1 MTKNLA
7 SAVMVAVALLGCGT
21 GAAQEE
27 AMPKKTLAV
36 GDKAPDFSAPSVE
49 GEVSLSSL
57 KGKVVVLYFYPKDDT
72 PGCTAEACAFR
83 DAKAEMQKAGAVVLG
98 VSKDSLDSHARFAEK
113 KGLNFPLLSDPE
125 GKLITLYGAWKEK
138 SMFGKTAMGIERST
152 FLIDREGIVRKIWRP
167 VRVEGHDR
175 EVLECIKSLG

>member
-1 MTKNLA
+1 MSRILA
-7 SAVMVAVALLGCGT
+7 GAVLTAFALLGCGT

-27 AMPKKTLAV
+27 AMRKSELAV

-49 GEVSLSSL
+49 GEVTLSAL

-83 DAKAEMQKAGAVVLG
+83 DAKAQMQKAGAVVLG
-98 VSKDSLDSHARFAEK
+98 VSKDSVDSHARFAEK
-113 KGLNFPLLSDPE
+113 KSLNFPLLSDPE
-125 GKLITLYGAWKEK
+125 GKIISLYGAWKEK
-138 SMFGKTAMGIERST
+138 SMFGKTALGIERST
-152 FLIDREGIVRKIWRP
+152 FLIDRDGVIRKIWRP

-175 EVLECIKSLG
+175 EVLEAIKALG